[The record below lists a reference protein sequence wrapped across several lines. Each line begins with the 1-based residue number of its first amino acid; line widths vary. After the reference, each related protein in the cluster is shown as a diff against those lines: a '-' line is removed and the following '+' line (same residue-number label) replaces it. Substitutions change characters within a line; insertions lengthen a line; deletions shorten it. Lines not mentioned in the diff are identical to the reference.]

1 MAQFARFALILLG
14 LISLTAAAQDRFNQ
28 RKTLEDGRLLVIQES
43 AMEPSSSGSYTVKL
57 YANDNPQ
64 SPYDEFIAGIICKRE
79 GILKS
84 FILNDLDGDGT
95 EEIIIV
101 TQNGRSHGHLS
112 ANALK
117 ISHDTLVKA
126 ASVSG
131 ESNIQAL
138 LTRLEDMLYAKQPK
152 SWWQ

>member
-112 ANALK
+112 VLLK
-117 ISHDTLVKA
+117 GIYS
-126 ASVSG
+126 SRFS
-131 ESNIQAL
+131 
-138 LTRLEDMLYAKQPK
+138 
-152 SWWQ
+152 

>member
-1 MAQFARFALILLG
+1 
-14 LISLTAAAQDRFNQ
+14 
-28 RKTLEDGRLLVIQES
+28 
-43 AMEPSSSGSYTVKL
+43 MEPSSSGSYTVKL